1 MTPLRQVL
9 SVGLA
14 AAALILGSTA
24 RAEQQV
30 PIGPPTANA
39 VMAEPPAP
47 AVPQALQATSAP
59 GGQRANA
66 PPTWLA
72 SKPRAAKAAATGK
85 PALPSAGRLVGLL
98 VVVGA
103 LGGAAVYLKRR
114 GKPSS
119 PRSTAPQRLSVLSST
134 RIGPKAHAVVV
145 SVAGRQM
152 LLGVTD
158 ASVKRLAFLDEL
170 EADPAEERAP
180 SPRPVQST
188 ARMAALAVRAAAAD
202 PQQSR
207 SFAEVL
213 KTAFKKREQPV
224 ASDAASILAAETSDV
239 VSGRPARA
247 SVTMLDVEGQ
257 AQGLIRRLSGP
268 RA

>member
-14 AAALILGSTA
+14 AGALSFGSPA
-24 RAEQQV
+24 WAEQQV
-30 PIGPPTANA
+30 PIGPPTAPTA
-39 VMAEPPAP
+39 V
-47 AVPQALQATSAP
+47 V
-59 GGQRANA
+59 A
-66 PPTWLA
+66 PPTSVAPTPQPTAALPAGRGGPASPAWLA
-72 SKPRAAKAAATGK
+72 SKPRATKAAATGE

-98 VVVGA
+98 VVVGT

-114 GKPSS
+114 GKPQSLRS
-119 PRSTAPQRLSVLSST
+119 AAPRRLSVVSST

-180 SPRPVQST
+180 AARPVQST

-213 KTAFKKREQPV
+213 KTAFQKREQPV